1 MSRLFALVM
10 DTLLRRF
17 WIPRVGDRVEFL
29 LTPHWHQD
37 GESVIES
44 GDCATIA
51 RLIENSGYTHKLD
64 VVFAM
69 DDGREIKVDFFKW
82 SSVRV
87 IGFAGVR
94 KHA

>member
-1 MSRLFALVM
+1 MTRLFALFI
-10 DTLLRRF
+10 DALLRKF
-17 WIPRVGDRVEFL
+17 WTPRVGDRVEFL
-29 LTPHWHQD
+29 LTPHWHWS
-37 GESVIES
+37 ENVIEA
-44 GDCATIA
+44 GDRATIIH
-51 RLIENSGYTHKLD
+51 LIENGGWTHKLD